1 MWSALM
7 NGGGGGAG
15 GGYVSA
21 PGWEF
26 VPCTGM
32 ERSDRGRGK
41 NPLRRVSSPPT
52 VFSQS
57 YEPGLGAAAEGDGG
71 ENLGLLRGQMWPGPE
86 AQQHSRLKK
95 KLEDLRRR
103 HVQDKE
109 EWTKEK
115 ESLLREVADIQ
126 GGENRRILLDLKTVL
141 EEVQLELKREEE
153 KRSELQ
159 LQYARDRCAWE
170 QEKAELKCR
179 IVQLEAREAGGSVA
193 GGAGFVAAQRA
204 RVQNAETSAP
214 HGLREEPR
222 RARRDSAG
230 MDLRCRPEHDRDWSR
245 EKAEL
250 LQKFD
255 VERRE
260 WESQLKDMQR
270 KIEELY
276 CEVRA
281 KREGIRRDGEDLHL
295 LSVRST
301 STGES
306 SLLSDSCSSPS
317 GDHQYGPSPAG
328 ATRERDGYQAD
339 VFVEMK
345 SHGHRTPDPPLKDF
359 SDLRNASEESPLLTE
374 LSYRSMKKKNTTA
387 LNAAL
392 KEIARVSEEL
402 CSYQEEI
409 RKKSGDKRSPP
420 ETLHLQ
426 GEKEPLQGGS
436 ETRLELEETSY
447 DLSQIYSDLQALG
460 RESWFAL
467 SPENTVEQASRAPR
481 RLWRTNSS
489 DPDVLRD
496 RQTSPGALSDIDTAP
511 PVPPRTSSWNLSPT
525 HPEPELHIPES
536 PLATVRKCHSPCVLV
551 DRKCSSP
558 SIVRKFEAMLQE
570 NEGKVFIDGVMASCP
585 APSNSNCN
593 QSCCHNR
600 WSCDAGKLSS
610 SKPSSYGTVQK
621 SFSEVNILSAGT
633 DFSDSLRSPSPGLQ
647 KTDTKLPVDQLLS
660 SLELSPAS
668 PELQGSRRNI
678 TLEQKT
684 VEFNRTLFQAEMGRG
699 VQEKDGCPAERQQS
713 LSDAGSKF
721 QPHCLDVTSS
731 ATSDSIQKCEFRLSQ
746 SRCDPEVEE
755 FRIMHE
761 FLSDFPAEDSVDEL
775 SEGSKKPSP
784 ASGPRPEVKHSLG
797 TSEPDFSKSTLPIQN
812 LEDISPKMEFRY
824 GARAQSEPEVQ
835 PKAAQEPSRPGR
847 RMMNDHPWKP
857 LTLAAYPRPEG
868 SRSNY
873 GAVEKILKN
882 YESAARAQQSH
893 SPKQKEHFTDLNIL
907 EMQPLPSTLKHL
919 YLDEKDLTVQEKGDA
934 GSSSA
939 KLFSRPV
946 RPANRRLPSRWANRS
961 PPPSRSPGGAPP
973 SFHVEKYTS
982 SFSRSEAFH
991 VETMII

>member
-1 MWSALM
+1 MWSAFM

-26 VPCTGM
+26 VPCARM
-32 ERSDRGRGK
+32 EKSERPRGK

-52 VFSQS
+52 VFSHS
-57 YEPGLGAAAEGDGG
+57 YEQGFGAAAEGDGG
-71 ENLGLLRGQMWPGPE
+71 ENLGLLKGQMWPGSEP
-86 AQQHSRLKK
+86 QQHNRLKK
-95 KLEDLRRR
+95 KLEDLKRR

-179 IVQLEAREAGGSVA
+179 IVQLEAREASGSV
-193 GGAGFVAAQRA
+193 GGGPGFVAAQRA
-204 RVQNAETSAP
+204 RVQNGETS
-214 HGLREEPR
+214 REEQR
-222 RARRDSAG
+222 RTQRDSAG

-250 LQKFD
+250 LEKFD

-270 KIEELY
+270 KIEE
-276 CEVRA
+276 
-281 KREGIRRDGEDLHL
+281 
-295 LSVRST
+295 
-301 STGES
+301 
-306 SLLSDSCSSPS
+306 
-317 GDHQYGPSPAG
+317 
-328 ATRERDGYQAD
+328 
-339 VFVEMK
+339 
-345 SHGHRTPDPPLKDF
+345 
-359 SDLRNASEESPLLTE
+359 
-374 LSYRSMKKKNTTA
+374 
-387 LNAAL
+387 AL

-426 GEKEPLQGGS
+426 REKELLLGGS

-467 SPENTVEQASRAPR
+467 SPQNTFEANRAPR

-489 DPDVLRD
+489 DPDVHRG
-496 RQTSPGALSDIDTAP
+496 RETGPAALADIDTAP
-511 PVPPRTSSWNLSPT
+511 PVPPRSSSWNLSPT
-525 HPEPELHIPES
+525 HPDPELHIPES
-536 PLATVRKCHSPCVLV
+536 PLTSVRKCHSPCVLV

-570 NEGKVFIDGVMASCP
+570 NEGKVFIDGVVATCP
-585 APSNSNCN
+585 APSNSNCT

-600 WSCDAGKLSS
+600 WSCDGGKLSS
-610 SKPSSYGTVQK
+610 SKLSSCSTVQK

-633 DFSDSLRSPSPGLQ
+633 DFSDSLGSPSPGLQ
-647 KTDTKLPVDQLLS
+647 QPDTKLLS
-660 SLELSPAS
+660 ALELSPAS
-668 PELQGSRRNI
+668 PELQGCRRNL

-684 VEFNRTLFQAEMGRG
+684 AEFNRTLFQAEMGRG
-699 VQEKDGCPAERQQS
+699 VQEKDGCPAQRQQS
-713 LSDAGSKF
+713 LSEAESAF
-721 QPHCLDVTSS
+721 QPHCLDVASS
-731 ATSDSIQKCEFRLSQ
+731 ATSDSVQKCEFRLSQ
-746 SRCDPEVEE
+746 GRCDPEVEE
-755 FRIMHE
+755 FRIMQE

-775 SEGSKKPSP
+775 RESSQKPST
-784 ASGPRPEVKHSLG
+784 ASGPSAEVKHSLG
-797 TSEPDFSKSTLPIQN
+797 TSEPDFSKNTLPIQN
-812 LEDISPKMEFRY
+812 LEDINPKMEFRY

-835 PKAAQEPSRPGR
+835 PKAVQEPSKAGR

-857 LTLAAYPRPEG
+857 LTLAAYPRLEG

-882 YESAARAQQSH
+882 YESAARAQQNL
-893 SPKQKEHFTDLNIL
+893 SPKQREHFTDLNIL
-907 EMQPLPSTLKHL
+907 EMQPLQLPSTLKHL
-919 YLDEKDLTVQEKGDA
+919 YLDEKDLAVQEKEGA

-961 PPPSRSPGGAPP
+961 PSPSCSPCDAPL

-982 SFSRSEAFH
+982 SFSCSQAFH
-991 VETMII
+991 IETMII

>member
-1 MWSALM
+1 MWSAFM

-26 VPCTGM
+26 VPCTRM
-32 ERSDRGRGK
+32 EKSERARGK

-52 VFSQS
+52 VFSHS
-57 YEPGLGAAAEGDGG
+57 YEQGFGAAAEGDGG
-71 ENLGLLRGQMWPGPE
+71 ENLGLLKGQMWPASEPQ
-86 AQQHSRLKK
+86 QQHNRLKK
-95 KLEDLRRR
+95 KLEDLKRR

-179 IVQLEAREAGGSVA
+179 IVQLEAREASGSV
-193 GGAGFVAAQRA
+193 GGGPGFVAAQRA
-204 RVQNAETSAP
+204 RVQNGETS
-214 HGLREEPR
+214 REEQR
-222 RARRDSAG
+222 RTRRDSAG

-250 LQKFD
+250 LEKFD

-281 KREGIRRDGEDLHL
+281 KREGIRRGGGRQEEEDVHL

-306 SLLSDSCSSPS
+306 SLLTDNSRSEPDSCGSPS
-317 GDHQYGPSPAG
+317 GDHQYGPLPVG
-328 ATRERDGYQAD
+328 AMRESNCYQAD
-339 VFVEMK
+339 DFIEMR
-345 SHGHRTPDPPLKDF
+345 SQGHRTHDLPLENV
-359 SDLRNASEESPLLTE
+359 SGLPGGSVWNTSEESPLLTE
-374 LSYRSMKKKNTTA
+374 QSYRSMRKKNTTA

-426 GEKEPLQGGS
+426 REKELLLGGS

-467 SPENTVEQASRAPR
+467 SPENTFEANRAPR

-489 DPDVLRD
+489 DPDVHRE
-496 RQTSPGALSDIDTAP
+496 RETSPAALADIDTAP
-511 PVPPRTSSWNLSPT
+511 PVPPRSSSWNLSPT

-536 PLATVRKCHSPCVLV
+536 PLTSVRKCHSPCVLV

-570 NEGKVFIDGVMASCP
+570 NEGKVFIDGVVATCP
-585 APSNSNCN
+585 APSNSNCT

-600 WSCDAGKLSS
+600 WSCDGGKLSS
-610 SKPSSYGTVQK
+610 SKLSSCSTVQK

-633 DFSDSLRSPSPGLQ
+633 DFSDSRCSPSPGLQ
-647 KTDTKLPVDQLLS
+647 QPDTKLLS
-660 SLELSPAS
+660 ALELSPAS
-668 PELQGSRRNI
+668 PELQGCRRNL

-684 VEFNRTLFQAEMGRG
+684 AEFNRTLFQAEMGRG
-699 VQEKDGCPAERQQS
+699 VQEKDGCPAQRQQS
-713 LSDAGSKF
+713 LSEAESTF
-721 QPHCLDVTSS
+721 QPHCLDVASS
-731 ATSDSIQKCEFRLSQ
+731 ATSDSVQKCEFRLSQ
-746 SRCDPEVEE
+746 GRCDPEVEE
-755 FRIMHE
+755 FRIMQE

-775 SEGSKKPSP
+775 GEGSQKRST
-784 ASGPRPEVKHSLG
+784 ASGPSAEVKHSLG
-797 TSEPDFSKSTLPIQN
+797 TSEPDFSKNTLPIQN
-812 LEDISPKMEFRY
+812 LEDINPKMEFRY

-835 PKAAQEPSRPGR
+835 PKAVQEPCRAGR

-882 YESAARAQQSH
+882 YESAAQAQQNL
-893 SPKQKEHFTDLNIL
+893 SPKQREHFTDLNIL
-907 EMQPLPSTLKHL
+907 EMQPLQLPSTLKHL
-919 YLDEKDLTVQEKGDA
+919 YLDEKDLAVQGPGDY
-934 GSSSA
+934 
-939 KLFSRPV
+939 
-946 RPANRRLPSRWANRS
+946 RWN
-961 PPPSRSPGGAPP
+961 
-973 SFHVEKYTS
+973 T
-982 SFSRSEAFH
+982 
-991 VETMII
+991 

>member
-1 MWSALM
+1 MWSAFM

-26 VPCTGM
+26 VPCTRM
-32 ERSDRGRGK
+32 EKSERARGK

-52 VFSQS
+52 VFSHS
-57 YEPGLGAAAEGDGG
+57 YEQGFGAAAEGDGG
-71 ENLGLLRGQMWPGPE
+71 ENLGLLKGQMWPASEPQ
-86 AQQHSRLKK
+86 QQHNRLKK
-95 KLEDLRRR
+95 KLEDLKRR

-179 IVQLEAREAGGSVA
+179 IVQLEAREASGSV
-193 GGAGFVAAQRA
+193 GGGPGFVAAQRA
-204 RVQNAETSAP
+204 RVQNGETS
-214 HGLREEPR
+214 REEQR
-222 RARRDSAG
+222 RTRRDSAG

-250 LQKFD
+250 LEKFD

-270 KIEELY
+270 KIEE
-276 CEVRA
+276 
-281 KREGIRRDGEDLHL
+281 
-295 LSVRST
+295 
-301 STGES
+301 
-306 SLLSDSCSSPS
+306 
-317 GDHQYGPSPAG
+317 
-328 ATRERDGYQAD
+328 
-339 VFVEMK
+339 
-345 SHGHRTPDPPLKDF
+345 
-359 SDLRNASEESPLLTE
+359 
-374 LSYRSMKKKNTTA
+374 
-387 LNAAL
+387 AL

-426 GEKEPLQGGS
+426 REKELLLGGS

-467 SPENTVEQASRAPR
+467 SPENTFEANRAPR

-489 DPDVLRD
+489 DPDVHRE
-496 RQTSPGALSDIDTAP
+496 RETSPAALADIDTAP
-511 PVPPRTSSWNLSPT
+511 PVPPRSSSWNLSPT

-536 PLATVRKCHSPCVLV
+536 PLTSVRKCHSPCVLV

-570 NEGKVFIDGVMASCP
+570 NEGKVFIDGVVATCP
-585 APSNSNCN
+585 APSNSNCT

-600 WSCDAGKLSS
+600 WSCDGGKLSS
-610 SKPSSYGTVQK
+610 SKLSSCSTVQK

-633 DFSDSLRSPSPGLQ
+633 DFSDSRCSPSPGLQ
-647 KTDTKLPVDQLLS
+647 QPDTKLLS
-660 SLELSPAS
+660 ALELSPAS
-668 PELQGSRRNI
+668 PELQGCRRNL

-684 VEFNRTLFQAEMGRG
+684 AEFNRTLFQAEMGRG
-699 VQEKDGCPAERQQS
+699 VQEKDGCPAQRQQS
-713 LSDAGSKF
+713 LSEAESTF
-721 QPHCLDVTSS
+721 QPHCLDVASS
-731 ATSDSIQKCEFRLSQ
+731 ATSDSVQKCEFRLSQ
-746 SRCDPEVEE
+746 GRCDPEVEE
-755 FRIMHE
+755 FRIMQE

-775 SEGSKKPSP
+775 GEGSQKRST
-784 ASGPRPEVKHSLG
+784 ASGPSAEVKHSLG
-797 TSEPDFSKSTLPIQN
+797 TSEPDFSKNTLPIQN
-812 LEDISPKMEFRY
+812 LEDINPKMEFRY

-835 PKAAQEPSRPGR
+835 PKAVQEPCRAGR

-882 YESAARAQQSH
+882 YESAAQAQQNL
-893 SPKQKEHFTDLNIL
+893 SPKQREHFTDLNIL
-907 EMQPLPSTLKHL
+907 EMQPLQLPSTLKHL
-919 YLDEKDLTVQEKGDA
+919 YLDEKDLAVQEKEDA

-961 PPPSRSPGGAPP
+961 PSPSCSPCDAPL

-982 SFSRSEAFH
+982 SFSCSQAFH
-991 VETMII
+991 IETMII